1 MKFDGYDF
9 KDYIV
14 KAINDLHFKQ
24 FSEVQREVF
33 NNLTSQRNF
42 IVKSKTGSGKTHAF
56 LIPVFNSLEEKKNEV
71 QALIVSPTTELA
83 LQTYKVAQHIASFSN
98 NEIKRLSI
106 FPVLNLVSN
115 TTLL

>member
-33 NNLTSQRNF
+33 NNPSLPRIYNMKTNF
-42 IVKSKTGSGKTHAF
+42 
-56 LIPVFNSLEEKKNEV
+56 
-71 QALIVSPTTELA
+71 
-83 LQTYKVAQHIASFSN
+83 
-98 NEIKRLSI
+98 
-106 FPVLNLVSN
+106 
-115 TTLL
+115 

>member
-56 LIPVFNSLEEKKNEV
+56 
-71 QALIVSPTTELA
+71 
-83 LQTYKVAQHIASFSN
+83 
-98 NEIKRLSI
+98 
-106 FPVLNLVSN
+106 
-115 TTLL
+115 

>member
-24 FSEVQREVF
+24 FSQVQREVF
-33 NNLTSQRNF
+33 NNLISQRNF

-56 LIPVFNSLEEKKNEV
+56 LIPVFNALDEKK
-71 QALIVSPTTELA
+71 
-83 LQTYKVAQHIASFSN
+83 Y
-98 NEIKRLSI
+98 
-106 FPVLNLVSN
+106 
-115 TTLL
+115 